1 MSRVPENLYV
11 NDSEKDI
18 KILHIDSS
26 ILGASSI
33 TRDLTATIIDAMR
46 TRNANVEIEYLDLVE
61 DPISHMDGAVAAGFR
76 PNVKTEFDAA
86 ALHEKD
92 TSDRLVAQFLASDV
106 IVIGAPMY
114 NFSVPTQLKAWLDR
128 IAQPGKTFKYTE
140 TGPIGLADGKR
151 VIIASGRGGFYLEG
165 PLVQLD
171 FQESY
176 LKAFFGFLGI
186 HDVRFVR
193 AEGASRGEEIRQKGI
208 ASAKAAIAA
217 ALVAA

>member
-1 MSRVPENLYV
+1 MSRGTENTYV
-11 NDSEKDI
+11 NDSEKDM

-76 PNVKTEFDAA
+76 PNVTAEFDAA
-86 ALHEKD
+86 ALHEKEI
-92 TSDRLVAQFLASDV
+92 SDRLVAQFLASDV
-106 IVIGAPMY
+106 IIIGAPMY

-140 TGPIGLADGKR
+140 TGPIGLAGGKR

-165 PLVQLD
+165 PLAQLD

-176 LKAFFGFLGI
+176 LKAFLGFLGI
-186 HDVRFVR
+186 QDVRFVR

-208 ASAKAAIAA
+208 ASAKAAIVAALAA
-217 ALVAA
+217 A

>member
-1 MSRVPENLYV
+1 M
-11 NDSEKDI
+11 

-26 ILGASSI
+26 ILGANSI
-33 TRDLTATIIDAMR
+33 TRDLTTAIIAEISASDGS
-46 TRNANVEIEYLDLVE
+46 VEIDYLDLVA
-61 DPISHMDGAVAAGFR
+61 DPVSHMDGAVAAGFR
-76 PNVKTEFDAA
+76 PNVNAEFDAS
-86 ALHEKD
+86 ALHEKEI
-92 TSDRLVAQFLASDV
+92 SDRIVAQFLASDL

-114 NFSVPTQLKAWLDR
+114 NFSVPTQLKGWLDR

-140 TGPIGLADGKR
+140 TGPIGLAGGKR
-151 VIIASGRGGFYLEG
+151 VIIASARGGFYLDG
-165 PLVQLD
+165 PLAQLD
-171 FQESY
+171 FQETY

-217 ALVAA
+217 ALAAA

>member
-1 MSRVPENLYV
+1 M
-11 NDSEKDI
+11 